1 MPREYQF
8 NFEIRHL
15 IYFREVARTL
25 HFRRAAESLGVAQP
39 ALSRQIAQLER
50 ALETPLFTRSQRR
63 AELTPAGRHLFEK
76 TEPWLRQLKRLPGE
90 LASISQGE
98 TCILRVGFTG
108 LAMATVLP
116 GILREFQR
124 SHPGIRVELNES
136 PTATQLESLRAGDI
150 SCGFMHPDSL
160 PKGFHHQLLL
170 RERNG
175 VVLPA
180 DHPLAKRRSLKLR
193 DLATVPF
200 VLFPR
205 YNNPRF
211 YDRTLSAFSEAG
223 VTPHIVEEIWPRA
236 NAVGLVRSGL
246 GATLMC
252 PSEAKILPEDVTFK
266 PLSGP
271 TPESRLALTWLESS
285 RLSPTLTAFLAAS
298 GHRIT
303 SK

>member
-1 MPREYQF
+1 M
-8 NFEIRHL
+8 
-15 IYFREVARTL
+15 
-25 HFRRAAESLGVAQP
+25 
-39 ALSRQIAQLER
+39 
-50 ALETPLFTRSQRR
+50 
-63 AELTPAGRHLFEK
+63 
-76 TEPWLRQLKRLPGE
+76 RQLKRLPGE
-90 LASISQGE
+90 LASIAQGE
-98 TCILRVGFTG
+98 TGILRVGFTG

-124 SHPGIRVELNES
+124 SHPRIRVELNES
-136 PTATQLESLRAGDI
+136 PTATQLQSLRAGDI

-160 PKGFHHQLLL
+160 PDGFHHQLLL

-180 DHPLAKRRSLKLR
+180 DHPLAKRRTLKLR
-193 DLATVPF
+193 DLASVPF

-205 YNNPRF
+205 YNNPSF

-252 PSEAKILPEDVTFK
+252 PSEAKILPEEVKFR

-271 TPESRLALTWLESS
+271 TPESRLALAWHESPEAS
-285 RLSPTLTAFLAAS
+285 GTLAAFLAVS
-298 GHRIT
+298 GRRVP